1 MEKSQ
6 GGHVWSITDTEKQ
19 WHVVHKN
26 QIEMVLTTRTRR
38 KKNQLETIKVMTQ
51 QNARKKKK
59 TKDSNKMKNAGETYE
74 EQAKKEVQLCTL
86 GAPGFIMEEEATKAT
101 RQPCW
106 RSVGKANRHYH
117 LRFGH

>member
-1 MEKSQ
+1 
-6 GGHVWSITDTEKQ
+6 
-19 WHVVHKN
+19 
-26 QIEMVLTTRTRR
+26 
-38 KKNQLETIKVMTQ
+38 
-51 QNARKKKK
+51 
-59 TKDSNKMKNAGETYE
+59 MKNAGETYE

-86 GAPGFIMEEEATKAT
+86 EAPGFIMEEAATKAT